1 MKNKNNNNSLEIDTV
16 YHQNNQKSKISP
28 SYLNLNSWSNG

>member
-1 MKNKNNNNSLEIDTV
+1 MKNNSNNNNSLEIDTV

-28 SYLNLNSWSNG
+28 VIST